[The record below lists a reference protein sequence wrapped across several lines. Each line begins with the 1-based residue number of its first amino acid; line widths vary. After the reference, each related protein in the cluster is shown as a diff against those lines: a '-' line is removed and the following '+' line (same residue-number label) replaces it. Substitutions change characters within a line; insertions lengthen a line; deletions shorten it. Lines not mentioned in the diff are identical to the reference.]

1 MVTSDAVP
9 DPTAL
14 TLASRLNGKEV
25 QHASTGDLIYDIPT
39 LLAYISAITPLSA
52 GDIIATGTPE
62 GVGSRRTPPLWLKPG
77 DVFEVEI
84 TGLGTLRNPV
94 VAEEG

>member
-1 MVTSDAVP
+1 MVTADELP

-14 TLASRLNGKEV
+14 TLTSRLNGQQV
-25 QHASTGDLIYDIPT
+25 QHASTGALIYDIPT
-39 LLAYISAITPLSA
+39 LLAYVSAITPLEP

-84 TGLGTLRNPV
+84 TGIGTLRNPV
-94 VAEEG
+94 LAEEG